1 MGHRLCVLMVLVI
14 TLLMAANAVPATGGR
29 DLTQAYAEANVDDCT
44 LSAAHINVLRQH
56 QVLLVPGYFSNLD
69 PAYFA
74 DHLRWLSSIGVSR
87 EKVAIEPGQ
96 SIEVNAKIVAAAIRK
111 SQHPV
116 ILVTHS
122 KGSVDALEA
131 LRIEPSLRGKVHG
144 WISLQGAFFG
154 SPVADMLLDGST
166 LDPLIAI
173 AVLGFI
179 GGTME
184 SAQGLTT
191 SASRAYYLNHK
202 TAIDT
207 IVREVPAVAFASTI
221 NEMNN
226 KRIKTQLEIPHD
238 LMRRKGIRS
247 DGLVPVD
254 AAVLPGMN
262 FVTVPGVDH
271 IAPVMPAAT
280 QFDRV
285 RMIKTLLL
293 LTLESRFRKL
303 PRDTVCTFKR

>member
-1 MGHRLCVLMVLVI
+1 MGHRLHILKVLVI
-14 TLLMAANAVPATGGR
+14 ALSMAASAVPAAGGH
-29 DLTQAYAEANVDDCT
+29 DLTQAYADAYADNCP
-44 LSAAHINVLRQH
+44 LGAAHINVLRRH

-69 PAYFA
+69 PAYFSEQ
-74 DHLRWLSSIGVSR
+74 LRWLASIGVNR

-96 SIEVNAKIVAAAIRK
+96 DIATNAKIVATAIRK
-111 SQHPV
+111 SQRPV

-131 LRIEPSLRGKVHG
+131 LRTEPSLRRKVRG

-166 LDPLIAI
+166 LDPLIAAAI
-173 AVLGFI
+173 LGFI

-184 SAQGLTT
+184 SAHGLTT
-191 SASRAYYLNHK
+191 GASRAYYRNHEA
-202 TAIDT
+202 AINAV
-207 IVREVPAVAFASTI
+207 VREVPAVAFATAI
-221 NEMNN
+221 DGTNN
-226 KRIKTQLEIPHD
+226 KRIKTQLGIPHD
-238 LMRRKGIRS
+238 LMRRQGIRN

-271 IAPVMPAAT
+271 IAPVMPAAEP
-280 QFDRV
+280 FDRV
-285 RMIKTLLL
+285 RMTKALLL
-293 LTLESRFRKL
+293 LTLEAQFRNL
-303 PRDTVCTFKR
+303 PKDAACKNKH